1 MKKIFF
7 IGNRL
12 PVFEVL
18 LARRSRYHFEQLWVP
33 ADSILHKHLPR
44 YEVPY
49 FQFSEN
55 ENSKM
60 ELEKALLAGGYDIVV
75 SNGCPFIL
83 PVEKIKSK
91 YPDVLMINT
100 HPTYLPELKG
110 KTPLNGVLYLDY
122 DFIGATT
129 HFMNEK
135 ADEGNIICQQRIDL
149 TPEVDQGLIY
159 FMSFKLEG
167 TVFSAALD
175 LLESGNFMITGNPQQ
190 GRGTYFSRRSPLF
203 LPDFNLDSDAEI
215 VKKIRSVG
223 INTQGVAIDI
233 HGQRWRLFEA
243 DIIYNSWLL
252 DNFKNHHP
260 GDLLLEYSNK
270 ILVKTREGIV
280 RFSVEKDSL

>member
-12 PVFEVL
+12 SVFEVL
-18 LARRSRYHFEQLWVP
+18 HARRSRYHFEQLWVP
-33 ADSILHKHLPR
+33 ENSLLHKHLPH
-44 YEVPY
+44 YNVPY

-55 ENSKM
+55 ESSKTA
-60 ELEKALLAGGYDIVV
+60 LEKALLAGGYDIVI

-83 PVEKIKSK
+83 PVEKLKSK
-91 YPDVLMINT
+91 YPEVLLINT

-110 KTPLNGVLYLDY
+110 KTPLNGVIYLGY

-129 HFMNEK
+129 HFMNEE
-135 ADEGNIICQQRIDL
+135 ADEGNIICQQKIAI
-149 TPEVDQGLIY
+149 TPDVDQGLIY

-167 TVFSAALD
+167 MVFSAALD
-175 LLESGNFMITGNPQQ
+175 LLESGNFMITGNPQE
-190 GRGTYFSRRSPLF
+190 GRGTYFNRRSPLF
-203 LPDFNLDSDAEI
+203 VPDFNLDSDAEI

-223 INTQGVAIDI
+223 INTQGVTIDI

-243 DIIYNSWLL
+243 DVIYNSWLL
-252 DNFKNHHP
+252 DNFRTRQP

-280 RFSVEKDSL
+280 RFSVEKDSI

>member
-1 MKKIFF
+1 MKRVFF

-12 PVFEVL
+12 PVFQVL
-18 LARRSRYHFEQLWVP
+18 LSRKSKYHFEQLWVP
-33 ADSILHKHLPR
+33 ENSILHRHLPHFD
-44 YEVPY
+44 VPY
-49 FQFSEN
+49 FQFAEN
-55 ENSKM
+55 ENSKAA
-60 ELEKALLAGGYDIVV
+60 LEKALLAGGYDMVI

-83 PVEKIKSK
+83 PVEKIKSTF
-91 YPDVLMINT
+91 PDALLINT

-129 HFMNEK
+129 HFMNAH
-135 ADEGNIICQQRIDL
+135 ADEGDIIYQEKVDI
-149 TPEVDQGLIY
+149 TPDIDQGLIY

-167 TVFSAALD
+167 TVFSSALD

-190 GRGTYFSRRSPLF
+190 GRGTYFNRRSPLF
-203 LPDFNLDSDAEI
+203 LPDFNQDSDADI

-223 INTQGVAIDI
+223 INTQGVTIEI

-243 DIIYNSWLL
+243 DIIYNSWIL
-252 DNFKNHHP
+252 DNFRNHQP

-280 RFSVEKDSL
+280 RFSVEKDNL